1 MSNNPPEVLIGLSLA
16 DAEMLFE
23 DSNDGILQLLG
34 VLQLAS
40 NRPKV
45 SREHLDK
52 IVTLMEFKKRLKE
65 AVEKGMKE

>member
-23 DSNDGILQLLG
+23 DSNEGIIQLLG

-65 AVEKGMKE
+65 AVEKGIKE